1 MSEQQTEKVSGGRT
15 GGRIGGASI
24 AWVTLFGALIGV
36 LSLVP
41 IFPYVGGGG
50 YVPLATPF
58 AAIAPLLL
66 GPIGGI
72 VSAIIGGVIGMFIA
86 PAAYPLQVVDV
97 IIGAAAPAI
106 LVALMIK
113 DNRYWK
119 ITVPLFVV
127 IGIVGWLVPFYVP
140 GVAGG
145 FGKVP
150 EPLYFIIC
158 ALYWIPSTIIAVTP
172 LGTRLIP
179 QWVVSKKRSERYGGI
194 FLAILAAMFVWW
206 LPWTRPYW
214 YLFNFSSELGVA
226 THLAYSWWVPTLS
239 AITAVITIP
248 IVEALERSG
257 LPKVEGAIW

>member
-1 MSEQQTEKVSGGRT
+1 MSQQTEKVSSGKT
-15 GGRIGGASI
+15 TGRIGGASI

-36 LSLVP
+36 TALIP

-72 VSAIIGGVIGMFIA
+72 VAAIIGGVIGMFIA
-86 PAAYPLQVVDV
+86 PAAYPLQLVDV
-97 IIGAAAPAI
+97 IIGAASPAI

-113 DNRYWK
+113 NKRLWM
-119 ITVPLFVV
+119 INAPLFIV
-127 IGIVGWLVPFYVP
+127 IGILGWLVPFYLP
-140 GVAGG
+140 GARGG

-150 EPLYFIIC
+150 EPLYFILA

-172 LGTRLIP
+172 LGTRLMPEWI
-179 QWVVSKKRSERYGGI
+179 VSKKRTQRYGGI
-194 FLAILAAMFVWW
+194 FLVILAAMLVWW
-206 LPWTRPYW
+206 IPWTRPYW
-214 YLFNFSSELGVA
+214 YLYNFSSELGVA
-226 THLAYSWWVPTLS
+226 THLAYSWWVVALS

-248 IVEALERSG
+248 IIEALERSG
-257 LPKVEGAIW
+257 LPKIEGSIW

>member
-179 QWVVSKKRSERYGGI
+179 Q
-194 FLAILAAMFVWW
+194 
-206 LPWTRPYW
+206 
-214 YLFNFSSELGVA
+214 
-226 THLAYSWWVPTLS
+226 
-239 AITAVITIP
+239 
-248 IVEALERSG
+248 
-257 LPKVEGAIW
+257 